1 MDFNAL
7 PRRTILAAG
16 GAAGLGLILP
26 SGLSAAEPAQPTA
39 PIDTAAG
46 RVRGLTGGG
55 VSHFLGIPYGEDTG
69 KHRFQPPRAAQPWTG
84 TRDCFRPGAQ
94 TMQGVINLDGVGG
107 GGIPTG
113 PLHPAAAIIMAVVR
127 STSVSEPESEDCLF
141 LNVWTPDASRARKRP
156 VMVWLHGGGF
166 AMGQGLNPMTDGAA
180 LSRNGDVVVVSLNH
194 RLNALAY
201 LYLGDLHPDF
211 ADSGNSGQLD
221 IILALKWVRDN
232 IEAFGGDPGNVT
244 IFGQSGGG
252 AKVSAL
258 LGTLPAKGLFHK
270 AIAQSGATPM
280 LVEKADAAAI
290 AEQTLAK
297 LGLTKADVH
306 QLQTMDVR
314 KVIAAASAVRLPGGA
329 GLSSRTLAPVV
340 DGRSV
345 PAHPFLPK
353 ATEISRH
360 VPLMIGTARD
370 EATMFNVMDPLFG
383 RMSADQARAKFT
395 ALLGARGE
403 AAFAVY
409 KAAQPND
416 PPTYWLSSLV
426 TDTLLRNNSIVEAD
440 RKADQRAA
448 PVYAYSV
455 DYQPRVADRALRSP
469 HGTEVPLMFGNLL
482 PAEFIGNGPELAE
495 LSRQTMQMWINFAR
509 TGNPSIP
516 GLAWPRYNTRTR
528 PTMIID
534 TPFRISNDP
543 NKAAREFWS
552 A

>member
-1 MDFNAL
+1 MDFNAV

-26 SGLSAAEPAQPTA
+26 KSLGAADQPTA
-39 PIDTAAG
+39 TVDTAGG
-46 RVRGLTGGG
+46 RVRGLRSGG
-55 VSHFLGIPYGEDTG
+55 VSRFLGIPYGDDTG

-94 TMQGVINLDGVGG
+94 TIQGMLNLDGVGG

-113 PLHPAAAIIMAVVR
+113 PLHSAASIIMAVVR

-141 LNVWTPDASRARKRP
+141 LNVWTPDSSRAQKRP

-166 AMGQGLNPMTDGAA
+166 AMGQGLNAMTDGAA
-180 LSRNGDVVVVSLNH
+180 LSRAGDVVVVSLNH

-221 IILALKWVRDN
+221 IVLALKWVRDN

-280 LVEKADAAAI
+280 LVEKADATAI

-297 LGLTKADVH
+297 LGVAKADVH
-306 QLQTMDVR
+306 LLQTMDVR
-314 KVIAAASAVRLPGGA
+314 KVIAAASQVRLPGGA

-370 EATMFNVMDPLFG
+370 EATMFNIMDPLFG
-383 RMSADQARAKFT
+383 RMTAEQAKEKFT

-403 AAFAVY
+403 AAFEVY

-416 PPTYWLSSLV
+416 PPTYWVSSLV
-426 TDTLLRNNSIVEAD
+426 TDTLLRNNSILEAD

-448 PVYAYSV
+448 AVYAYSV
-455 DYQPRVADRALRSP
+455 DYQPRVAGRALRSS

-482 PAEFIGNGPELAE
+482 PAEFIGTGPELAE

-509 TGNPSIP
+509 TGNPSIK
-516 GLAWPRYNTRTR
+516 GHAWPRYNTRTR

-534 TPFRISNDP
+534 TPFRIANDP